1 MTATHESHPNTLHP
15 PGTAQLTTASRIND
29 VLMRATYEGASD
41 IFLSDANPIIMKI
54 EGIHTPMSDEL
65 LSGDDIKRMIS
76 EICVQSEMEFIEN
89 SKSTDFSHTVEGEHF
104 RANIF
109 KQQNTLAA
117 VFRTIP
123 SRVRTV
129 QELNTPVALVREMSA
144 IKGLILVTGPTG
156 SGKSTTL
163 AALLDHVN
171 ANDAKHILTLE
182 DPIEFRH
189 TRKQSIINQRN
200 LGVDFLSWSD
210 GLRGAMRQAPD
221 IILIGELRDKE
232 TIEAALKA
240 AETGHLVMGTLHT
253 NGAAET
259 VQRILD
265 FFPVAEQK
273 QIAAQVANNIRAI
286 MSQQLIPSKSGKRVM
301 AYELMF
307 RNNAIANNIREQ
319 KPSAVRDQM
328 KSGKQR
334 GMRLMDDMLIEYV
347 QADDIT
353 PQQAID
359 RATDPRTMAAHFG
372 IKED

>member
-1 MTATHESHPNTLHP
+1 MTATHDSHNPKP
-15 PGTAQLTTASRIND
+15 PQPYTAQLTVNSMIND

-41 IFLSDANPIIMKI
+41 IFLSENNPIIMKI
-54 EGIHTPMSDEL
+54 EGIHTPMSEAH

-76 EICVQSEMEFIEN
+76 EICIPSEMEFIE
-89 SKSTDFSHTVEGEHF
+89 STKSTDFSHSVEGEHF
-104 RANIF
+104 RANVF
-109 KQQNTLAA
+109 KQQNTFAA

-129 QELNTPVALVREMSA
+129 KELNTPPALVREMSA

-171 ANDAKHILTLE
+171 ESDAKHILTLE

-189 TRKQSIINQRN
+189 TRKRSIINQRN

-265 FFPVAEQK
+265 FFPVSEQK
-273 QIAAQVANNIRAI
+273 QVAAQIANNIRAI
-286 MSQQLIPSKSGKRVM
+286 MSQQLIPSRSGPRVM

-319 KPSAVRDQM
+319 KPSSIRDQM
-328 KSGKQR
+328 RSGAQR
-334 GMRLMDDMLIEYV
+334 GMRLMDDMLKEYV
-347 QADDIT
+347 QKEQIT
-353 PQQAID
+353 EQQAID
-359 RATDPRTMAAHFG
+359 RATDAKSMASHFG
-372 IKED
+372 IDDV